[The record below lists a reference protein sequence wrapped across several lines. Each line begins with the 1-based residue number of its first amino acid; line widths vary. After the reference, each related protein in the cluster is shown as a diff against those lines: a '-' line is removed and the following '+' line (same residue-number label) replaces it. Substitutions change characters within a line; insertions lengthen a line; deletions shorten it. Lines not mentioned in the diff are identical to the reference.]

1 MSANVYLF
9 EYFPCP
15 KALQKEVRVIQQ
27 KVSKM
32 LQLLQNGE
40 IEVCRV
46 DEGCGGSGKAVPV
59 FACSGNEGITVVV
72 CSAKWHTYFK
82 AMIETR

>member
-1 MSANVYLF
+1 M
-9 EYFPCP
+9 P
-15 KALQKEVRVIQQ
+15 KGFTERRGVIQE
-27 KVSKM
+27 KVSEM
-32 LQLLQNGE
+32 LQLQQNE
-40 IEVCRV
+40 EFEVCRV
-46 DEGCGGSGKAVPV
+46 DEGCGGRGKAVPV